1 MITASHLPFNRNG
14 FKFFT
19 KEGGLEKKD
28 ITELL
33 QQAAASA
40 ASQMGEGVQHS
51 YADAAHVLQ
60 TALRVDPGRVPEVQF
75 AGSACWNLLLLHD
88 C

>member
-28 ITELL
+28 ITEVL

-40 ASQMGEGVQHS
+40 TAQMGEGRSHS
-51 YADAAHVLQ
+51 YSDAAHVLQ
-60 TALRVDPGRVPEVQF
+60 TALQVDPERVPQVGNAPF
-75 AGSACWNLLLLHD
+75 
-88 C
+88 

>member
-40 ASQMGEGVQHS
+40 ASQMGEGQQDS
-51 YADAAHVLQ
+51 YSDAAHVLQ
-60 TALRVDPGRVPEVQF
+60 TALRVDPERVPEVHHPLKF
-75 AGSACWNLLLLHD
+75 SRLAS
-88 C
+88 